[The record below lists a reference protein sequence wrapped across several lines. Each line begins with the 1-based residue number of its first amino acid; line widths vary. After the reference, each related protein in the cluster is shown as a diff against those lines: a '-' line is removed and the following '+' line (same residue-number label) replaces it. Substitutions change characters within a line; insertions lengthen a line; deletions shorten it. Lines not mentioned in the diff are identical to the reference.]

1 MKHFFS
7 APGALFRDKMI
18 NGGRDTLWVAVEWLA
33 MPLLILYPQLAI
45 LKWYRYG
52 A

>member
-1 MKHFFS
+1 MKRTFFKL
-7 APGALFRDKMI
+7 AARLLENM
-18 NGGRDTLWVAVEWLA
+18 NVGRDSLWDALEWLA
-33 MPLLILYPQLAI
+33 MPVLILYPQLAV